1 MDGTP
6 GLPETRSKDALR
18 THFKT
23 LLLIAQASRLEMGMV
38 EDRYP
43 PTEDETAESERR
55 RRWVDAA
62 VDRARVSQRL
72 LARMPA
78 TNLDEAAV
86 QLAVAAPLAL
96 RLHESAKAAG
106 QPVDVD
112 EVEDLVSLLWSAA
125 AAVASRAG
133 IDLAAYGIA
142 PPAELAPWAATA
154 DGAPVFDTAFQ
165 AAGGDGFD
173 DAVSALS
180 AEPLPEEATPEM
192 LLAGHRAAPGEVS
205 NLLRA
210 EMLQRIWQAM
220 VRCARPQATGD
231 LP

>member
-6 GLPETRSKDALR
+6 GLSETRSRDALR
-18 THFKT
+18 SHFKT

-43 PTEDETAESERR
+43 SSAEETAESERR
-55 RRWVDAA
+55 RRWMDAA
-62 VDRARVSQRL
+62 IDRARLSQRL

-78 TNLDEAAV
+78 ANLDEAAV

-96 RLHESAKAAG
+96 RLGESAKAAG
-106 QPVDVD
+106 QPIDAE
-112 EVEDLVSLLWSAA
+112 EVEDLVSLLWSAT
-125 AAVASRAG
+125 AAVVSRAG

-142 PPAELAPWAATA
+142 PRAELAPWAVTA

-180 AEPLPEEATPEM
+180 AEPLPDEATPEM
-192 LLAGHRAAPGEVS
+192 LLAGHRAAPSEVS

-220 VRCARPQATGD
+220 VRRARPQAVGN